1 MARWKMSAI
10 VFGLC
15 AVIATQSLA
24 QERPPRRLL
33 EYLKPGGHVALG
45 AVGTTG
51 NYIASILTPEQ
62 FAQLNDTRK
71 LSFAQ
76 MLAKYPSLQKDV
88 DRQKPELAKQMEELR
103 RGRTVDENWEQHLEF
118 EKGEFLS
125 LGRILHV
132 GEDYVLLEF
141 DAKGPVKMAVAAAT
155 ITRVTWYP
163 GLRIRHQYRS
173 GQTLIQPE

>member
-1 MARWKMSAI
+1 MSAI

-15 AVIATQSLA
+15 VVVAAPLLA
-24 QERPPRRLL
+24 QERQPRRLL

-45 AVGTTG
+45 PVMTTG

-76 MLAKYPSLQKDV
+76 MLAKYPALQKDV
-88 DRQKPELAKQMEELR
+88 DLQKVEIAKQMEELQ
-103 RGRTVDENWEQHLEF
+103 RGRAVDENWDQHLEF
-118 EKGEFLS
+118 EKGQYLS
-125 LGRILHV
+125 LCRILHV
-132 GEDYVLLEF
+132 GEDYVLLEV

-163 GLRIRHQYRS
+163 GLRIQHQHRS
-173 GQTLIQPE
+173 GQTLIQPQ